1 MYNIS
6 GKAKNALDL
15 QNLLENIRLLIYV
28 LQHVKSFPKMSICS
42 DFDREMELVAATQQC
57 LIRVRWKMIKM
68 VIVCTESYMWMYKI
82 SGAAKNALEVQN
94 LLENIPLLFFVLQR
108 VKMIPKISIY

>member
-28 LQHVKSFPKMSICS
+28 LQHVKSFPKISICS
-42 DFDREMELVAATQQC
+42 DFDREIELAAATEQC
-57 LIRVRWKMIKM
+57 VIHVRWFMIKTG
-68 VIVCTESYMWMYKI
+68 IVCTES
-82 SGAAKNALEVQN
+82 
-94 LLENIPLLFFVLQR
+94 
-108 VKMIPKISIY
+108 